1 MLTLI
6 TGGSKN
12 GKSHIAEELLASSP
26 APHYYIATMEPYGA
40 EAQAAI
46 RRHHKM
52 RAGKGF
58 ETIEKYT
65 DLQELRFPEGGS
77 VLLEC
82 MCNLCAN
89 EMFSAGCMEPAPKII
104 AGVRSVLAQVS
115 GLVIVTNEVGD
126 DGREYGEGTMEYI
139 KQLGIINAQLAA
151 TADQVIEAV
160 YGIPVYHKRKPG
172 TLQG

>member
-12 GKSHIAEELLASSP
+12 GKSRIAEEILAAAP
-26 APHYYIATMEPYGA
+26 PPHYYIATMEPYGE
-40 EAQAAI
+40 EAQQAI

-89 EMFSAGCMEPAPKII
+89 EMFSAGCMEPAGKII
-104 AGVRSVLAQVS
+104 SGVERVLAQVS
-115 GLVIVTNEVGD
+115 GLVIVTNEVGG
-126 DGREYGEGTMEYI
+126 DGRVYGEGTMQYI
-139 KQLGIINAQLAA
+139 RQLGSINAGLAA
-151 TADQVIEAV
+151 MADCVIEAV
-160 YGIPVYHKRKPG
+160 YGIPVYHKR
-172 TLQG
+172 TV

>member
-12 GKSHIAEELLASSP
+12 GKSHIAEEILAAAP
-26 APHYYIATMEPYGA
+26 APHYYIATMEPYGD
-40 EAQAAI
+40 EAKEAI
-46 RRHHKM
+46 KRHQKM

-65 DLQELRFPEGGS
+65 DLQELSFPDGGS

-89 EMFSAGCMEPAPKII
+89 EMFSANCSNPVPKIL
-104 AGVRSVLAQVS
+104 AGVEALLSQVAE
-115 GLVIVTNEVGD
+115 LVIVTNEVGE

-139 KQLGIINAQLAA
+139 RQLGGMNAALAGM
-151 TADQVIEAV
+151 ADNVIEAV
-160 YGIPVYHKRKPG
+160 YGIAVYHKRSHAK
-172 TLQG
+172 LK